1 VRRQTVIAAATAAVL
16 AASAAVAQATTGPT
30 DNLPKPDVHVPPR
43 VSTPYIGHWVI
54 DQVDEDARVDSG
66 QIALDYTVPPGRY
79 MIGNITL
86 RYYDEQGRPSSFL
99 ANLYPF
105 AETQDGGVQANI
117 LSQGSLAKLGAITLE
132 KPDHDAM
139 TGTITLHG
147 DTYRVVYAAKS
158 LDDVAKAT
166 PPPKARP
173 LGAKRRPAQRT
184 GGQDRGDKR
193 DSGGTSATP
202 QNAGA
207 AAAMYAPAVRLA
219 YQLTE

>member
-16 AASAAVAQATTGPT
+16 AAGAAVAQATTGPT
-30 DNLPKPDVHVPPR
+30 DNLPKPDVHVPTR
-43 VSTPYIGHWVI
+43 VSGPYLGHWVI
-54 DQVDEDARVDSG
+54 DQVDKDARIDSG
-66 QIALDYTVPPGRY
+66 QIALDYTLPPGRY
-79 MIGNITL
+79 LIGNITL
-86 RYYDEQGRPSSFL
+86 RYYDKDGRPSSFL

-105 AETQDGGVQANI
+105 AETKDGGVQANI
-117 LSQGSLAKLGAITLE
+117 LSQGSLAKLGAVTFE

-158 LDDVAKAT
+158 LADVADAA

-173 LGAKRRPAQRT
+173 LGAKGKPV
-184 GGQDRGDKR
+184 QDPTRAKTD
-193 DSGGTSATP
+193 DTP
-202 QNAGA
+202 RNPGA

>member
-16 AASAAVAQATTGPT
+16 AAGAAVAQATTGPT
-30 DNLPKPDVHVPPR
+30 DNLPKPDVHVPTR
-43 VSTPYIGHWVI
+43 VSGPYLGHWVI
-54 DQVDEDARVDSG
+54 DQVDEDARIDSG
-66 QIALDYTVPPGRY
+66 QIALDYTLPPGRY
-79 MIGNITL
+79 LIGNITL
-86 RYYDEQGRPSSFL
+86 RYYDKDGRPSSFL

-105 AETQDGGVQANI
+105 AETKDGGVQANI
-117 LSQGSLAKLGAITLE
+117 LSQGSLAKLGAATFE

-158 LDDVAKAT
+158 LEDVADAA

-173 LGAKRRPAQRT
+173 LGAKAKPTQGATITKTDRT
-184 GGQDRGDKR
+184 
-193 DSGGTSATP
+193 P
-202 QNAGA
+202 ENPGA
-207 AAAMYAPAVRLA
+207 AAAMYAPVVRLA